1 MIENDFIVEPA
12 SWQADREE
20 LCAVREQ
27 VFVIE
32 QRVPRED
39 EVDAS
44 DPPARHVL
52 ARDAQ
57 GRAIGAGRL
66 TPARTIGRVA
76 VLAEWRGRGVGAALV
91 RVLLEQARALG
102 YAEVELHAQ
111 THAIAFYQRLGFDA
125 VGEPFEECGIPHR
138 TMQIRLGAP
147 EAREQAPLAPRP
159 QARVLVAEDREQT
172 LAATALLLDDARYE
186 IAIYTRDLDPALL
199 DVPATLEAI
208 RRIALSGRRAQV
220 RILLQEPRRAVTE
233 GHRLVAL
240 AQRLPSAIALRTP
253 VDERDLQYPSA
264 FLVTDA
270 RGYFF
275 RSLASR
281 LEGEGS
287 TYAPGRHAQLVE
299 LFERVWE
306 RSEPSAELRQLGV

>member
-1 MIENDFIVEPA
+1 MIEDDFIVEPA

-32 QRVPRED
+32 QRVPRDE

-44 DPPARHVL
+44 DPPSRHVL

-102 YAEVELHAQ
+102 YAEVDLHAQ
-111 THAIAFYQRLGFDA
+111 THAIAFYQRLGFSA
-125 VGEPFEECGIPHR
+125 VGEPFDECGIPHR
-138 TMQIRLGAP
+138 TMQLSLGPPAAREPAPLAARP
-147 EAREQAPLAPRP
+147 EAR
-159 QARVLVAEDREQT
+159 VLIAEDREQT
-172 LAATALLLDDARYE
+172 LAATALLLDGARNE

-199 DVPATLEAI
+199 DVPATLDAI

-220 RILLQEPRRAVTE
+220 RILLQEPRRAVNE

-275 RSLASR
+275 RPLASR

-287 TYAPGRHAQLVE
+287 TYAPGRHAQFTE
-299 LFERVWE
+299 LFDRVWE
-306 RSEPSAELRQLGV
+306 RSEPTPELRQLGV